1 METVTYTV
9 RKGDTLFGIAN
20 FFGTT
25 VDKILS
31 VNNIQDPALIFVG
44 ETISVPV
51 DTEKQ
56 PGYIYVTRPGDTLW
70 SIAQRFRTTVEEI
83 ASKNGMLN
91 PDILYP
97 GTRIY
102 I

>member
-25 VDKILS
+25 VDKILGL
-31 VNNIQDPALIFVG
+31 NNINDPSLIYVG
-44 ETISVPV
+44 EVITVPV
-51 DTEKQ
+51 DTEK
-56 PGYIYVTRPGDTLW
+56 PTGYIYVTRPGDTLW
-70 SIAQRFRTTVEEI
+70 AIAQRFGTSVEEL
-83 ASKNGMLN
+83 ARKNGMIN
-91 PDILYP
+91 PDIIYP
-97 GTRIY
+97 GTRLY